1 MLNNEKIRLMT
12 RVTVYEKGMGVKDEK
27 TAKYFRNDY
36 VFAGMVGSFA
46 AGTIAWGVCAML
58 YCGYNFEEIFF
69 SVYEDTLGTY
79 LSLALKSYGIFM
91 ALFLAAT
98 YLVYALRT
106 QAYTLR
112 RHLYE
117 EDLDAL
123 LRICDQERMAPV
135 ETAGP
140 EELTES
146 MIQAELQMMS
156 QMDAEEAAEVAAFIA
171 ETDDLALKAA
181 EKTDEDKTVGPEE
194 AAEDKA
200 AEKADA
206 DGNAGRDEAA
216 ADENENA
223 GPEDKASEK
232 ADVDENTGRDKA
244 AAEKASEE
252 TAADENAG
260 PEDKA
265 AERADA
271 DRAAEPDKPA
281 EIKTD
286 AGENAGDS
294 SPEK

>member
-223 GPEDKASEK
+223 GSEDKASEK
-232 ADVDENTGRDKA
+232 ADADE
-244 AAEKASEE
+244 AAEPDK
-252 TAADENAG
+252 TADENAG

-265 AERADA
+265 AEKADA
-271 DRAAEPDKPA
+271 DRAAEPVKPA

-286 AGENAGDS
+286 ADENAGDS

>member
-181 EKTDEDKTVGPEE
+181 EKTDEDKTAGPEE
-194 AAEDKA
+194 AAEDKT

-223 GPEDKASEK
+223 GSEDKASEK
-232 ADVDENTGRDKA
+232 AD
-244 AAEKASEE
+244 
-252 TAADENAG
+252 ADE
-260 PEDKA
+260 
-265 AERADA
+265 
-271 DRAAEPDKPA
+271 AAEPDKTA
-281 EIKTD
+281 DENKDRRGRKCRGQLT
-286 AGENAGDS
+286 GEMIR
-294 SPEK
+294 

>member
-123 LRICDQERMAPV
+123 LRICDQERMAPA

-181 EKTDEDKTVGPEE
+181 EKADADKAADPEKPSDENA

-206 DGNAGRDEAA
+206 DE
-216 ADENENA
+216 
-223 GPEDKASEK
+223 
-232 ADVDENTGRDKA
+232 
-244 AAEKASEE
+244 
-252 TAADENAG
+252 
-260 PEDKA
+260 
-265 AERADA
+265 
-271 DRAAEPDKPA
+271 AAEPEKSA
-281 EIKTD
+281 EMKTD
-286 AGENAGDS
+286 ADENAGDS

>member
-123 LRICDQERMAPV
+123 LRICDQERMAPA

-223 GPEDKASEK
+223 GSEDKASEK
-232 ADVDENTGRDKA
+232 ADADEAAEPDKTADENAAAKDK
-244 AAEKASEE
+244 AAEKA
-252 TAADENAG
+252 G
-260 PEDKA
+260 
-265 AERADA
+265 A
-271 DRAAEPDKPA
+271 DRAAEPVKPA

-286 AGENAGDS
+286 ADENAGDS

>member
-140 EELTES
+140 EEL
-146 MIQAELQMMS
+146 
-156 QMDAEEAAEVAAFIA
+156 
-171 ETDDLALKAA
+171 
-181 EKTDEDKTVGPEE
+181 
-194 AAEDKA
+194 
-200 AEKADA
+200 
-206 DGNAGRDEAA
+206 
-216 ADENENA
+216 
-223 GPEDKASEK
+223 
-232 ADVDENTGRDKA
+232 
-244 AAEKASEE
+244 
-252 TAADENAG
+252 
-260 PEDKA
+260 
-265 AERADA
+265 
-271 DRAAEPDKPA
+271 
-281 EIKTD
+281 
-286 AGENAGDS
+286 
-294 SPEK
+294 

>member
-223 GPEDKASEK
+223 GSEDKASEK
-232 ADVDENTGRDKA
+232 ADADEAAEPDKTADENAAAKDK
-244 AAEKASEE
+244 AAEKA
-252 TAADENAG
+252 G
-260 PEDKA
+260 
-265 AERADA
+265 A

-286 AGENAGDS
+286 ADENAGDS

>member
-181 EKTDEDKTVGPEE
+181 EKTDEDKTAGPEE
-194 AAEDKA
+194 AAEEI
-200 AEKADA
+200 AEKAEDA
-206 DGNAGRDEAA
+206 LKEAKETA
-216 ADENENA
+216 EEAV
-223 GPEDKASEK
+223 EDAVED
-232 ADVDENTGRDKA
+232 AEEAVEET
-244 AAEKASEE
+244 AEKAKEAVKE
-252 TAADENAG
+252 TAQEAKEAVK
-260 PEDKA
+260 KA
-265 AERADA
+265 A
-271 DRAAEPDKPA
+271 PK
-281 EIKTD
+281 KKNNN
-286 AGENAGDS
+286 G
-294 SPEK
+294 KKKKK

>member
-123 LRICDQERMAPV
+123 LAHTEDLIRRFGNRALGDTCARVGADIPRKLARSDRLSGAACSAQEAGIRPV
-135 ETAGP
+135 WFSLGAAAALAVRAAGP
-140 EELTES
+140 ADGGPADPGEAFDALTGVTEG
-146 MIQAELQMMS
+146 AYRD
-156 QMDAEEAAEVAAFIA
+156 DALAFYEILI
-171 ETDDLALKAA
+171 EDRPFGDRMRDVLARADGIL
-181 EKTDEDKTVGPEE
+181 
-194 AAEDKA
+194 
-200 AEKADA
+200 ADA
-206 DGNAGRDEAA
+206 CG
-216 ADENENA
+216 
-223 GPEDKASEK
+223 
-232 ADVDENTGRDKA
+232 
-244 AAEKASEE
+244 
-252 TAADENAG
+252 
-260 PEDKA
+260 
-265 AERADA
+265 
-271 DRAAEPDKPA
+271 
-281 EIKTD
+281 EIM
-286 AGENAGDS
+286 
-294 SPEK
+294 

>member
-123 LRICDQERMAPV
+123 LRICDQERMAPA

-171 ETDDLALKAA
+171 ETDDLALKSA
-181 EKTDEDKTVGPEE
+181 EKKDADKTAGLEE

-200 AEKADA
+200 AEKADEDKA
-206 DGNAGRDEAA
+206 SEPEKT
-216 ADENENA
+216 ADENA
-223 GPEDKASEK
+223 VPEDKASEK
-232 ADVDENTGRDKA
+232 ADADKTAGRDEA
-244 AAEKASEE
+244 AAEKASEDA
-252 TAADENAG
+252 AADENAG
-260 PEDKA
+260 PEDRA
-265 AERADA
+265 AEKADA

>member
-181 EKTDEDKTVGPEE
+181 EKTDEDKAAGPEE

-223 GPEDKASEK
+223 GSEDKASEK
-232 ADVDENTGRDKA
+232 ADADE
-244 AAEKASEE
+244 AAEPDK
-252 TAADENAG
+252 TADENAAAK
-260 PEDKA
+260 DKA

-286 AGENAGDS
+286 ADENAGDS

>member
-181 EKTDEDKTVGPEE
+181 EKTDEDKTAGPEE
-194 AAEDKA
+194 AAEDKASEKADADKTAGRDEAAAEKASEDAAADENAGLEDKA

-206 DGNAGRDEAA
+206 DR
-216 ADENENA
+216 
-223 GPEDKASEK
+223 AS
-232 ADVDENTGRDKA
+232 
-244 AAEKASEE
+244 
-252 TAADENAG
+252 
-260 PEDKA
+260 
-265 AERADA
+265 
-271 DRAAEPDKPA
+271 EPDKPA

-286 AGENAGDS
+286 TGENAGDS

>member
-181 EKTDEDKTVGPEE
+181 EKTDEDKTAGPEE
-194 AAEDKA
+194 AAEDKT

-223 GPEDKASEK
+223 GSEDKASEK
-232 ADVDENTGRDKA
+232 ADADE
-244 AAEKASEE
+244 AAEPDK
-252 TAADENAG
+252 TADENAAAK
-260 PEDKA
+260 DKA

-286 AGENAGDS
+286 ADENAGDS

>member
-123 LRICDQERMAPV
+123 LRICDQERMA
-135 ETAGP
+135 GP

-171 ETDDLALKAA
+171 ETDDLALKSA
-181 EKTDEDKTVGPEE
+181 EKKDADKTAGLEE

-200 AEKADA
+200 AEKADEDKASEPEKTA
-206 DGNAGRDEAA
+206 DENALPEDKAAGKADADKTAGRDEAA
-216 ADENENA
+216 A
-223 GPEDKASEK
+223 
-232 ADVDENTGRDKA
+232 
-244 AAEKASEE
+244 EKASEDA
-252 TAADENAG
+252 AADENAG
-260 PEDKA
+260 PEDRA
-265 AERADA
+265 AEKADA

-286 AGENAGDS
+286 ADENAGDS